1 MMIDTD
7 KRRKRKD
14 ERSHLILSSLVPPT
28 SMIVGITL
36 GEEEE
41 IRWGPSWGSIIDMF
55 G

>member
-1 MMIDTD
+1 MRDND
-7 KRRKRKD
+7 KRRKRSD
-14 ERSHLILSSLVPPT
+14 ERSNLILSSLVPPT

-41 IRWGPSWGSIIDMF
+41 IRWGPSWGRIIDMF